1 MADATQPTP
10 TTYDLVPYPRL
21 AFAHTHPS
29 HLAALAVL
37 LGMTPARRHCRVLE
51 IGCASGSN
59 LIPMALEMPES
70 EFVGVDASLR
80 QVAEGQADI
89 AALGLRNVTLL
100 PMDLAAIDAS
110 FGLFDYIIVH
120 GVFSWV
126 PAPLRDKIL
135 TICQQNLAP
144 AGLAYIS
151 YNVYPG
157 WHNRI
162 GLREMLLFHTRH
174 ISDPAAK
181 AREALDFLRFMTDAL
196 PEKESVHGAVL
207 HAHYA
212 LLREGV
218 SDERAS
224 LEPYLLHEYL
234 AEENTPLYFHQFAGM
249 ATAHGLQ
256 YLCDADFWSDSPAR
270 FAPAVVQKLR
280 EVVQT
285 QTDLHQYMDFLRDR
299 AFRRTVLC
307 HAEVTLDRRLTG
319 DRLFSLYVA
328 SGAVPETED
337 FDIAAKSPVRF
348 ASRNGNA
355 ILTID
360 HPLSKAALRCLQ
372 QSWPRRL
379 AFDELVVQAQALLQA
394 QAPRP
399 IAGAVAESDREL
411 LGVNL
416 LRAFVHSPQLA
427 EIAALPSAF
436 AAAGD
441 YPLATAWV
449 RRQAQSS
456 ARITTLRHESAE
468 LKPAEHF
475 LLHLLDGTRNRA
487 ALLAA
492 LQDAISSGEVA
503 LPAQDA
509 TSAPRVTATAADLD
523 ELLSNLAFYALLVD

>member
-1 MADATQPTP
+1 MVDATHPTP
-10 TTYDLVPYPRL
+10 TAYDLVPYPRL

-37 LGMTPARRHCRVLE
+37 LGMTPARRQCRVLE

-70 EFVGVDASLR
+70 EFVGVDASPR

-89 AALGLRNVTLL
+89 AALGLRNLTLL

-126 PAPLRDKIL
+126 PAPLRNKIL

-144 AGLAYIS
+144 NGLAYIS

-234 AEENTPLYFHQFAGM
+234 AEENTPLYFHQFADM

-307 HAEVTLDRRLTG
+307 HADVTLDRRLTG
-319 DRLFSLYVA
+319 DRLYSLYVA
-328 SGAVPETED
+328 SGAVPEMED
-337 FDIAAKSPVRF
+337 FDVAAKSPVRF

-379 AFDELVVQAQALLQA
+379 AFDDLFVQAQALL
-394 QAPRP
+394 PS
-399 IAGAVAESDREL
+399 GDVAESDREL

-436 AAAGD
+436 VAAGD

-456 ARITTLRHESAE
+456 ARVTTLRHESAE

-475 LLHLLDGTRNRA
+475 LLRLLDGTRNRA

-492 LQDAISSGEVA
+492 LQTALASGEVA
-503 LPAQDA
+503 LPAQGE

-523 ELLSNLAFYALLVD
+523 ELLSNLAFYALLVS